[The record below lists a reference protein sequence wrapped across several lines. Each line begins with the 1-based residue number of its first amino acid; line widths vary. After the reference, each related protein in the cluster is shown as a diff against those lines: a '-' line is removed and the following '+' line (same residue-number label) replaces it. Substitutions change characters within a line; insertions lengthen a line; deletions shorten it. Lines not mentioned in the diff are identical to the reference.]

1 MHPIYAVFLD
11 IDICTFGLTCQ
22 GHFIMNFHV
31 FKFCIVFFTG
41 SLNQGSVTLD
51 RRSII
56 AVGVPTT
63 LSTAVVANVKHK
75 SLP

>member
-1 MHPIYAVFLD
+1 
-11 IDICTFGLTCQ
+11 
-22 GHFIMNFHV
+22 MNFHV

-41 SLNQGSVTLD
+41 SLKQGSVTLD
-51 RRSII
+51 HRSIT
-56 AVGVPTT
+56 AVGVPSVTT